1 LSPKVLSLLTI
12 IIFSALLPAPSLVAQ
27 KVKGFYPD
35 EIVYFEVSDEDL
47 AVSML
52 NSGDMDFYLWR
63 IKPDKASEVIQAPR
77 IDAVKGASGYNDL
90 LFNPAPV
97 AGRLNPFSIKEFRQA
112 INYYLIDRDFVVKE
126 LLKGFGEPAVT
137 SFSPYSPDYSSISD
151 IIEAFNAKARYD
163 YNLAELKIR
172 DAMFKAGAIEKEG
185 RWYYNDSLIEIK
197 FFIRSDDP
205 IRKAIGDKVASD
217 LESIGFSVQ
226 RIYGDLH
233 KAMAIIYGSDPA
245 AGEWHVYTEGWATT
259 SIVRYDDSNPA
270 WYYGPWIGNMPGWG
284 EPGYWQYE
292 NPELDDVT
300 MRLATGRFE
309 SFDERVRLLRRSIE
323 LGLDESVRSFIVNT
337 FDAFPYSKE
346 RVEGFIY
353 DLFGGPWTPW
363 FYRGVK
369 LKDGLGGT
377 LRLGQKLMYQGAYNP
392 VAGFQDLYSVNV
404 VRAVSDPGAALHPH
418 TGIPIP
424 YRYTYKVETAGPHG
438 KLSVP
443 PDAFTVDLENG
454 VFKPVG
460 RGVNAT
466 TKTIF
471 KVKMSR
477 FHHGPQ
483 MAVADLIYPFYFMFE
498 WGVRQYPEDPKFD
511 GEYSRLTEDARS
523 TFVAFR
529 ILGDDTVE
537 LYYNYWHPDEAYTG
551 TWISP
556 YSPYPWELYALME
569 DVVAHGRAAFSKS
582 ASAAKGVEWLDLTK
596 GPSLEALKESLE
608 KMASENYIPEA
619 LKPYVPPSE
628 ARVRW
633 SALKEWFRKYGNFLV
648 SNGPYYFYKA
658 DTAARQDVLRAFRDS
673 SYPYSPGDFDQLASP
688 RFADILR
695 VNVPERIV
703 PGGEV
708 LIRVGVA
715 VGGRPSNEA
724 EVSYLIINPG
734 GEILL
739 KGRAEPSHDLG
750 EFEIRLN
757 YSDTSKLETGSYL
770 FKIMAVS
777 FYAARPSTAT
787 RTLTV
792 LSPYLALS
800 EELIRLRRDISS
812 LEEEVSARMDT
823 LALLSA
829 PRTLVYAALG
839 LSLSSLFIS
848 IIGISILLR
857 RMKKQR

>member
-1 LSPKVLSLLTI
+1 
-12 IIFSALLPAPSLVAQ
+12 
-27 KVKGFYPD
+27 
-35 EIVYFEVSDEDL
+35 
-47 AVSML
+47 
-52 NSGDMDFYLWR
+52 
-63 IKPDKASEVIQAPR
+63 
-77 IDAVKGASGYNDL
+77 
-90 LFNPAPV
+90 
-97 AGRLNPFSIKEFRQA
+97 
-112 INYYLIDRDFVVKE
+112 
-126 LLKGFGEPAVT
+126 
-137 SFSPYSPDYSSISD
+137 
-151 IIEAFNAKARYD
+151 
-163 YNLAELKIR
+163 
-172 DAMFKAGAIEKEG
+172 
-185 RWYYNDSLIEIK
+185 
-197 FFIRSDDP
+197 
-205 IRKAIGDKVASD
+205 
-217 LESIGFSVQ
+217 
-226 RIYGDLH
+226 
-233 KAMAIIYGSDPA
+233 
-245 AGEWHVYTEGWATT
+245 
-259 SIVRYDDSNPA
+259 
-270 WYYGPWIGNMPGWG
+270 
-284 EPGYWQYE
+284 
-292 NPELDDVT
+292 
-300 MRLATGRFE
+300 
-309 SFDERVRLLRRSIE
+309 
-323 LGLDESVRSFIVNT
+323 
-337 FDAFPYSKE
+337 
-346 RVEGFIY
+346 
-353 DLFGGPWTPW
+353 
-363 FYRGVK
+363 
-369 LKDGLGGT
+369 
-377 LRLGQKLMYQGAYNP
+377 
-392 VAGFQDLYSVNV
+392 
-404 VRAVSDPGAALHPH
+404 
-418 TGIPIP
+418 
-424 YRYTYKVETAGPHG
+424 
-438 KLSVP
+438 
-443 PDAFTVDLENG
+443 
-454 VFKPVG
+454 
-460 RGVNAT
+460 
-466 TKTIF
+466 
-471 KVKMSR
+471 
-477 FHHGPQ
+477 

-537 LYYNYWHPDEAYTG
+537 LYYNYWHPDEDYTG

-777 FYAARPSTAT
+777 LYAARPSTAT